1 MLFNQS
7 LASSQLNVSDTNLL
21 NQVGETGTELVL
33 QVEATDNFFSFLI
46 FSDCFS
52 PVLYLARVSVTTGS
66 MR

>member
-33 QVEATDNFFSFLI
+33 QVEATDNFFFLSHL
-46 FSDCFS
+46 F
-52 PVLYLARVSVTTGS
+52 
-66 MR
+66 